1 MYARAVDEARSRLD
15 ELRRDQHERF
25 LLGGLALALAI
36 AATWVVPALALPLF
50 AGGVFVGAL
59 GVRALWR
66 RWDLVDR
73 LAGERDAYVISEVLA
88 YAAREATMERR
99 HAAALAIRRTLE
111 EPGVTGEPPGRLLAA
126 ELEALAEELDDEALV
141 VDPASAVACTRLLAD
156 LAALRAA
163 DSRTSPDALRWR
175 VRRIRSGLG
184 THGLA
189 A

>member
-1 MYARAVDEARSRLD
+1 MYARAVDEAGSRLE
-15 ELRRDQHERF
+15 ELRRAQHDGL

-36 AATWVVPALALPLF
+36 AATWVVAPLALPLF

-88 YAAREATMERR
+88 YAARETTMERR
-99 HAAALAIRRTLE
+99 HSAALAIRRTLE
-111 EPGVTGEPPGRLLAA
+111 EPGPAGEPPGRVLAA

-141 VDPASAVACTRLLAD
+141 VDPASAVACTRLLGD
-156 LAALRAA
+156 LAALRATEP
-163 DSRTSPDALRWR
+163 RTSPDALRWR
-175 VRRIRSGLG
+175 VRRIRSGFDA
-184 THGLA
+184 HGLA